1 MITRSRMSSTS
12 QLNAP
17 GLSSATTDM
26 ALPNDTPEWGVQL
39 FHMLKNSFTAT
50 SNETSQRIQHLT
62 NTTNSISQRIT
73 DLCNEVKTSVD
84 AANAKADR
92 ALQLIETYADQ
103 NAKLTSQVSY
113 LSDALK
119 FVLSEQ
125 QRHETHIL
133 KNESYS
139 RRENLVFRGFPHN
152 DHEPCDVK
160 VRRVL
165 TTMGIEGADTIPI
178 SRCHYLKDRKEIIVR
193 FERSSDR
200 TYVWSKRFALK
211 NSSFYVSEDFPHAI
225 EAQRRQLY
233 PILKAA
239 KAIPQYQR
247 KVTVRENRLVVD
259 DKSYFCDTLHKL
271 PANLDPR
278 KLAEKSSGNVCV
290 FGGSTSRYHEL
301 SNYYH
306 RDFTYEHR
314 KYNTVEQA
322 YQHKKARIAGD
333 QNKQREII
341 FTTNPA
347 IQKTLGRKISGLDL
361 AQWDTDKY
369 NIMKE
374 ILVSKFTQHD
384 DLKSVLLNTGDRILA
399 EANRN
404 DNDFGIGM
412 SLNHPD
418 VLDQRKWTRNSN
430 KLGEI
435 LINIRAEL
443 R

>member
-1 MITRSRMSSTS
+1 MNTRSSTS
-12 QLNAP
+12 QLNIS

-26 ALPNDTPEWGVQL
+26 TLPKDTPEWGVQL
-39 FHMLKNSFTAT
+39 FHMLQNSFTAT
-50 SNETSQRIQHLT
+50 SKETSQRIEYLT
-62 NTTNSISQRIT
+62 NATNSINQRIS

-103 NAKLTSQVSY
+103 NAKLTSEVAY

-139 RRENLVFRGFPHN
+139 RRENLVFRGFPPN
-152 DHEPCDVK
+152 DREPCDVK

-165 TTMGIEGADTIPI
+165 STTMGIEGADAMPF
-178 SRCHYLKDRKEIIVR
+178 SRCHYLKDRREIIVR
-193 FERSSDR
+193 FERSTDR
-200 TYVWSKRFALK
+200 TYVWSKRFAPK

-239 KAIPQYQR
+239 KTIPQYQ
-247 KVTVRENRLVVD
+247 KKITVRENRLIVE
-259 DKSYFCDTLHKL
+259 DKSYHCDNLHKL

-278 KLAEKSSGNVCV
+278 KLAEKSSATVCV

-301 SNYYH
+301 SNFFQ

-322 YQHKKARIAGD
+322 YQHKKARLAGD
-333 QNKQREII
+333 QNKQREIM
-341 FTTNPA
+341 FNGNPA
-347 IQKTLGRKISGLDL
+347 IQKTLGQKVTGLDQV
-361 AQWDTDKY
+361 QWDAEKY

-384 DLKSVLLNTGDRILA
+384 DLKDVLLNTGEHVLA

-412 SLNHPD
+412 SLNHPH
-418 VLDQRKWTRNSN
+418 VLDQRKWARNSN
-430 KLGEI
+430 KLGSI
-435 LINIRAEL
+435 LMDIRAEL

>member
-1 MITRSRMSSTS
+1 MMNTRSSTS
-12 QLNAP
+12 QMNIS

-26 ALPNDTPEWGVQL
+26 TLPKDTPEWGVQL
-39 FHMLKNSFTAT
+39 FHLLQNSITAT
-50 SNETSQRIQHLT
+50 SNETSQRIEYLT
-62 NTTNSISQRIT
+62 NTTNSINQRIT

-103 NAKLTSQVSY
+103 NAKLSSEVAY

-139 RRENLVFRGFPHN
+139 RRENLVFRGFPPN
-152 DHEPCDVK
+152 DRQPCDVH
-160 VRRVL
+160 RVL
-165 TTMGIEGADTIPI
+165 STMGIEGADAIPF
-178 SRCHYLKDRKEIIVR
+178 SRCHYLKDHREIIVR
-193 FERSSDR
+193 FERSTDR
-200 TYVWSKRFALK
+200 VYVWSKRFALK
-211 NSSFYVSEDFPHAI
+211 NSSFYVSEDFPIAI

-239 KAIPQYQR
+239 KAIPQYQ
-247 KVTVRENRLVVD
+247 KKITVRENRLVVE
-259 DKSYFCDTLHKL
+259 DKSYYCDNLHKL
-271 PANLDPR
+271 PANLNPR
-278 KLAEKSSGNVCV
+278 KLAEKSYATVCV

-301 SNYYH
+301 SNFFQ

-322 YQHKKARIAGD
+322 YQHKKARLAGD
-333 QNKQREII
+333 QNQQREIM
-341 FTTNPA
+341 FNGNPA
-347 IQKTLGRKISGLDL
+347 IQKTLGQKVSGLDQV
-361 AQWDTDKY
+361 QWDAEKY
-369 NIMKE
+369 NFMKE

-384 DLKSVLLNTGDRILA
+384 DLKDVLLNTGDLVLA

-412 SLNHPD
+412 PLNHPH
-418 VLDQRKWTRNSN
+418 VLDQRKWARNSN
-430 KLGEI
+430 KLGSI
-435 LINIRAEL
+435 LMDIRTDL